1 MNATCNLQSV
11 GSQCESYIACPSMFV
26 SKELGWAL
34 LKRDGL
40 SCVMRT
46 NSKTFLTNSIS
57 IHTKS
62 LLSFHCN
69 SRQFDVN
76 STFYSIRSTTLST
89 PFEYNTV
96 QEILTNKQVSLS
108 VTLKTAEIS
117 VMLP

>member
-26 SKELGWAL
+26 SKELGWTL

-62 LLSFHCN
+62 LLSFHKYFLKVRN
-69 SRQFDVN
+69 G
-76 STFYSIRSTTLST
+76 L
-89 PFEYNTV
+89 
-96 QEILTNKQVSLS
+96 VSS
-108 VTLKTAEIS
+108 
-117 VMLP
+117 

>member
-46 NSKTFLTNSIS
+46 NSKTFLTNSQSVSIPNHCYRFTNIS
-57 IHTKS
+57 
-62 LLSFHCN
+62 
-69 SRQFDVN
+69 
-76 STFYSIRSTTLST
+76 
-89 PFEYNTV
+89 
-96 QEILTNKQVSLS
+96 
-108 VTLKTAEIS
+108 
-117 VMLP
+117 